1 MVWDIKRHIIMPLAL
16 VTMVGST
23 MIVAHAA
30 ERELPYKVN
39 VTFITASDM
48 DTMTDNGTRGGAAR
62 LAAVVELNALQI
74 RILYL
79 HILVI
84 YYSLLLWQGLIKVLI

>member
-62 LAAVVELNALQI
+62 LAAVVRAERAANKNSVFA
-74 RILYL
+74 YPGD
-79 HILVI
+79 
-84 YYSLLLWQGLIKVLI
+84 LL